1 MLIVENERRVGYH
14 TYKVARIFIIV
25 RWCIESL
32 HGGLRSLGE
41 GVMKRKIGTQKCR
54 LLLAAAALL
63 VCLPGCQTSE
73 PEETEST
80 RTEGL
85 VTTGVEKEE
94 EIAEEETALSDLF
107 LAVDESGSLLQYSGD
122 ALEGLSYPEYVL
134 WGDRVLLWET
144 NYSESGEGTVK
155 LLLLDL
161 SSGELCAQTE
171 FVCESVGDLCVT
183 EDSLF
188 LCDNVLGQI
197 VALDETLEI
206 TGQWEVETNYEG
218 WYLSADGST
227 LYRMPDTELIARNLE
242 TGEETVRMSGTLS
255 LYGSMAANG
264 GVDLSCVYEDTLLSA
279 ELWLDL
285 ESGEILEPPFYTGYS
300 WVSYRDGLWLGCD
313 YNSSGSRTYL
323 FGTDEDPL
331 VVEISDGALSLTEG
345 GEHLIYESSE
355 DSTLILY
362 NRDGSFAASCTP
374 TGEDLWYA
382 SDFCTWSETF
392 QGYFLLAYSGDET
405 EIFFWVPDTSA
416 SGEDLNAVL
425 LSEYDEKNAG
435 TAADADLYEWAQ
447 EIETAYGVEV
457 RIADQCAEE
466 YEDFSAEQVLDRTLI
481 TEGLALLETSL
492 AVYPDGFLDQLQYD
506 TIRTIQINLMGT
518 LTASGSGR
526 GDENYTGFTQEDGE
540 TYVMVI
546 DLNQLES
553 GIFFHEFSHI
563 IDNRLSFESIYCEEV
578 LFSEDTWYSLNPDGF
593 EYAYEYEGFDEWTLE
608 GEEAEYFIDA
618 YSMVSPTEDR
628 ARVMEFALNG
638 SDWVFDDYPY
648 LKEKLAYYSECIRDS
663 FDTTGWPE
671 VTAWEEALY

>member
-1 MLIVENERRVGYH
+1 ME
-14 TYKVARIFIIV
+14 
-25 RWCIESL
+25 
-32 HGGLRSLGE
+32 
-41 GVMKRKIGTQKCR
+41 RKIGTKKYR
-54 LLLAAAALL
+54 LLLAAAAVF

-73 PEETEST
+73 PEETESAS
-80 RTEGL
+80 TEGL
-85 VTTGVEKEE
+85 VTTGMETEE
-94 EIAEEETALSDLF
+94 EDAGEETVLSDLF
-107 LAVDESGSLLQYSGD
+107 LTVDESGSLLQYSGD

-134 WGDRVLLWET
+134 WGDRILLWET
-144 NYSESGEGTVK
+144 NYTESGEGTVK
-155 LLLLDL
+155 LVLLDL
-161 SSGELCAQTE
+161 SSGTLSAQAE
-171 FVCESVGDLCVT
+171 FLCESVGDLCVT

-188 LCDNVLGQI
+188 FCDNVLGQI
-197 VALDETLEI
+197 LALDDNLEI
-206 TGQWEVETNYEG
+206 TGQWEVETDYEG

-227 LYRMPDTELIARNLE
+227 LYRMPDTELIALDLE
-242 TGEETVRMSGTLS
+242 IGEETVEMSGMLS

-285 ESGEILEPPFYTGYS
+285 ETGVVLTPPFYTGYS
-300 WVSYRDGLWLGCD
+300 WVSYRDGLWLGCG

-331 VVEISDGALSLTEG
+331 AVEISDGALSLTEG

-362 NRDGSFAASCTP
+362 NSDGSFAASCTP
-374 TGEDLWYA
+374 PGEDLWYA
-382 SDFCTWSETF
+382 SDFCIWSETF
-392 QGYFLLAYSGDET
+392 QGYFLLAYSGEET
-405 EIFFWVPDTSA
+405 EIFFWTPDTSA

-425 LSEYDEKNAG
+425 LSEYQQAAAG

-447 EIETAYGVEV
+447 EIEAAYGIEV
-457 RIADQCAEE
+457 RIADQCAGE
-466 YEDFSAEQVLDRTLI
+466 YEDFSAEQILDRTLI
-481 TEGLALLETSL
+481 TEGLTLLETSL
-492 AVYPDGFLDQLQYD
+492 AVYPDGFLDQLQHD

-526 GDENYTGFTQEDGE
+526 GDENYTGFTQVDGE

-553 GIFFHEFSHI
+553 GIFFHELSHI
-563 IDNRLSFESIYCEEV
+563 IDSRLSFEAMYCEDV
-578 LFSEDTWYSLNPDGF
+578 LFSEDTWCSLNPDGF
-593 EYAYEYEGFDEWTLE
+593 EYAYEYEGFDEWILE
-608 GEEAEYFIDA
+608 GDEAEYFIDA

-628 ARVMEFALNG
+628 ACVMEFALNG

-648 LKEKLAYYSECIRDS
+648 LKIKLEYYSECIRDS